1 MLTLAAMHA
10 FNDSNDPFFTS
21 LPAGEYDQRRPQG
34 QPCDAAIQ
42 AGCGSSGLSNGA
54 KIAIAVVVT
63 VVGLLIIGL
72 TTWYLCL
79 LRRRKRKLS
88 SSYTPVY
95 RR

>member
-10 FNDSNDPFFTS
+10 LNDSNDPFYTS
-21 LPAGEYDQRRPQG
+21 LQAGAYNARRPQG

-42 AGCGSSGLSNGA
+42 SGCSNSQLSKGA

-63 VVGLLIIGL
+63 VVGLLVIGM

-79 LRRRKRKLS
+79 LRSRKRKPYS
-88 SSYTPVY
+88 PVY
-95 RR
+95 RGK